1 MQDQDLIA
9 RVYAVAQHAG
19 LANEAIKS
27 SIHYVRPQEQQHP
40 PRATAYNSREPTPA
54 PEECDDTL
62 LPDVDGPYLELRFS
76 RIPRSSH
83 GFIFGRHPSSDVVLP
98 DEPGISHFQCSI
110 TFDHERRLIV
120 KDLQTTMGTAVT
132 YDDQANVRRSGF
144 RWIVGGHPYIRDKVI
159 MIRIHKTIWFRLI
172 VAHQDT
178 QSPFYVASADRYCA
192 GQATTQDL
200 FQAVN
205 LRTRLDTQRPS
216 GAHTPGVGLVCL
228 DKEIGRGG
236 FAVVT
241 HHWNVSTGNEYV
253 VKQPLR
259 VRNIDRQAWENEAH
273 IMSLISDHSLHIVK
287 FLGASLDP
295 IPRIILEYVP
305 GGSLGDHADY
315 STKERWLIL
324 SQCLSA
330 LSFLHE
336 HDPVIVH
343 RDIKPANILIQSRDR
358 DSIHVK
364 LGDFGLSKDYNNMST
379 ICGTYSY
386 LAPEIYE
393 NAQYVKAGVRGRQSY
408 TEAVDI
414 WSLGVV
420 LCELEWPLPQWR
432 SKNVGCGTY
441 WCEQVL
447 ETFLRALGHEFDA
460 IGEFVLNKMLSLQP
474 DRRHG
479 ARQCLEATSLVFCN
493 DATDLGHHATPRAAK
508 RPGQSEQ
515 TTIRIDDASS
525 TSGGRLTV
533 VPAQPPVDTDGNPN
547 SAHETAAGN
556 LVQGHSEAMRCP
568 HDYSKC
574 TSQRRVAQVSHISTR
589 ELLFDKPGLVRM
601 VVRRQAV
608 SMRTSSFQINASDLF
623 RLVQLDKRS
632 RDNLIRKLKQ
642 HQAIEWE
649 TTKRNG
655 WVPFRDGVFLCQA
668 LGIENEL
675 RPLLLQ
681 SRINLPRRER
691 NYLLRDPH
699 GFKVL
704 QWNGYDLPYNP
715 SKQIVSITALVRL
728 TNAAWEP
735 VYQFLRTRPK
745 ITKTVIRKGTAIFI
759 GTYISY
765 EDAISVGRRFNLD
778 LATVEHLASSAPS
791 PHMTSAATSPVAS
804 TSVSNVASLDDT
816 QLCDLTHNDVGS
828 AVAGTSDPAQD
839 ADTSTEQCSYFTE
852 ANYENGSYLAPA
864 HQSHLELLGAVH
876 PVEGLGKM
884 STASSGYGIGSCD
897 SGFEFAEFL
906 TEA

>member
-19 LANEAIKS
+19 LADEAIES

-54 PEECDDTL
+54 PEECNDTL
-62 LPDVDGPYLELRFS
+62 LPDVDGSQGRRTVSYL
-76 RIPRSSH
+76 
-83 GFIFGRHPSSDVVLP
+83 DV
-98 DEPGISHFQCSI
+98 
-110 TFDHERRLIV
+110 
-120 KDLQTTMGTAVT
+120 
-132 YDDQANVRRSGF
+132 
-144 RWIVGGHPYIRDKVI
+144 
-159 MIRIHKTIWFRLI
+159 
-172 VAHQDT
+172 
-178 QSPFYVASADRYCA
+178 
-192 GQATTQDL
+192 
-200 FQAVN
+200 
-205 LRTRLDTQRPS
+205 TQRPS

-228 DKEIGRGG
+228 NKEIGRGV

-253 VKQPLR
+253 VKQPLH
-259 VRNIDRQAWENEAH
+259 VRNIDRQAWENEAQT
-273 IMSLISDHSLHIVK
+273 
-287 FLGASLDP
+287 
-295 IPRIILEYVP
+295 RR
-305 GGSLGDHADY
+305 
-315 STKERWLIL
+315 TR
-324 SQCLSA
+324 
-330 LSFLHE
+330 
-336 HDPVIVH
+336 
-343 RDIKPANILIQSRDR
+343 
-358 DSIHVK
+358 
-364 LGDFGLSKDYNNMST
+364 
-379 ICGTYSY
+379 
-386 LAPEIYE
+386 
-393 NAQYVKAGVRGRQSY
+393 RQ
-408 TEAVDI
+408 
-414 WSLGVV
+414 
-420 LCELEWPLPQWR
+420 Q
-432 SKNVGCGTY
+432 
-441 WCEQVL
+441 
-447 ETFLRALGHEFDA
+447 
-460 IGEFVLNKMLSLQP
+460 
-474 DRRHG
+474 
-479 ARQCLEATSLVFCN
+479 ATC
-493 DATDLGHHATPRAAK
+493 
-508 RPGQSEQ
+508 
-515 TTIRIDDASS
+515 
-525 TSGGRLTV
+525 
-533 VPAQPPVDTDGNPN
+533 
-547 SAHETAAGN
+547 
-556 LVQGHSEAMRCP
+556 
-568 HDYSKC
+568 
-574 TSQRRVAQVSHISTR
+574 QRRVAQVSHISTR
-589 ELLFDKPGLVRM
+589 ELLFDKPGLVRII
-601 VVRRQAV
+601 VRRQAV

-649 TTKRNG
+649 TTKKNG

-691 NYLLRDPH
+691 NYLLRDPD

-715 SKQIVSITALVRL
+715 RKQIVSITALVRL
-728 TNAAWEP
+728 TNAAWEQ

-765 EDAISVGRRFNLD
+765 EDAMSVGRRFNLD

-791 PHMTSAATSPVAS
+791 PHMTSAALSPVAS

-839 ADTSTEQCSYFTE
+839 ADTSTEQCSFFTE
-852 ANYENGSYLAPA
+852 ANYKNGSYLAPA

-876 PVEGLGKM
+876 PVEGFGKM